1 MIPLHYGHMTPA
13 MRRSH
18 DLIFRHLLYRS
29 LVLLLTR
36 LLLIASMLGLPLL
49 CDLPIGPLPRLL
61 LGGLSLGTLLRLALH
76 FDLRRRL
83 THRAL
88 RTRLLGRTR
97 RLRLSRLLLALVRGI
112 SLPIILTRLLRG
124 TLTCLTLGIQTHFLA
139 SEPALNGRLG
149 FGGLTALA
157 AFLLLLL
164 TTQTFLGR
172 LLLGHLTA
180 TLLLGSSALRRL
192 ATCTLLLDSLEL
204 DLLA

>member
-1 MIPLHYGHMTPA
+1 MLHLRSGGHLMIPLHYGHMTPA

-112 SLPIILTRLLRG
+112 SLPIVLARLALG
-124 TLTCLTLGIQTHFLA
+124 TQAYFLA
-139 SEPALNGRLG
+139 SESALDGRLG
-149 FGGLTALA
+149 LGGFATLTAL
-157 AFLLLLL
+157 F
-164 TTQTFLGR
+164 
-172 LLLGHLTA
+172 
-180 TLLLGSSALRRL
+180 
-192 ATCTLLLDSLEL
+192 
-204 DLLA
+204 